1 MATENRA
8 SERVSESDMRRT
20 LEKLVSCEDQDQR
33 IIGALWAGLCLGRA
47 DKIPDG
53 LDFAM
58 AHASSPKSA

>member
-33 IIGALWAGLCLGRA
+33 TIGALCAGLCLGRA
-47 DKIPDG
+47 DKIPEG

-58 AHASSPKSA
+58 AHANPPKSA